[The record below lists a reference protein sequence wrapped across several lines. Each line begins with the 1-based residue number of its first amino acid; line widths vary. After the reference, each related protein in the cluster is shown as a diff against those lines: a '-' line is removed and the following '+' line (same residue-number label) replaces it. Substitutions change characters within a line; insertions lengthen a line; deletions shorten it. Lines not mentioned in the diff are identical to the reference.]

1 LAVQWVNGALCFLSS
16 SVLADSFVFRNRQLL
31 VAAKHYVQFDSLT
44 KMRIIISILI
54 LLGFYSCDNKTSDYY
69 YNLACDE
76 EQKGNLPAAI
86 NYLDKALEINPKDI
100 GALNNR
106 GYDYLELKK
115 YDLAKS
121 SFQKMVDLDNNCPGA
136 YYGLGYL
143 NYKLQNY
150 ENAISYFDTVIKH
163 GLSESGRSV
172 GTSTVCA
179 FN

>member
-1 LAVQWVNGALCFLSS
+1 
-16 SVLADSFVFRNRQLL
+16 
-31 VAAKHYVQFDSLT
+31 
-44 KMRIIISILI
+44 MRIIISILI

-150 ENAISYFDTVIKH
+150 ENAISYFDTVIKIKGGGPLFLEH
-163 GLSESGRSV
+163 VDNPYTKSPFSMDVSIEKVYKYKNLSEQMLKE
-172 GTSTVCA
+172 A
-179 FN
+179 NKNK